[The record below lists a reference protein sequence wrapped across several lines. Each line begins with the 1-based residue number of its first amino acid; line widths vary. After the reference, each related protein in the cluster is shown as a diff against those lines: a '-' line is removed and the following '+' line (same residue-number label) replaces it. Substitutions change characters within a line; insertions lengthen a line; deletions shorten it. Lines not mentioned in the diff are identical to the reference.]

1 MEKTPQGLKGE
12 MSRLAI
18 EFKAGVFV
26 SNINARVRDK
36 LWERVKNKWNLD
48 ALMIYT
54 TNNEQGYAV
63 YSNGKT
69 SREIFD
75 CEGIFLSHLAIK

>member
-1 MEKTPQGLKGE
+1 

-26 SNINARVRDK
+26 ANINARVREK
-36 LWERVKNKWNLD
+36 LWQRVKSKWNLD

-54 TNNEQGYAV
+54 TNNEQGYGV
-63 YSNGKT
+63 LKNGDP
-69 SREIFD
+69 SRDIMD
-75 CEGIFLSHLAIK
+75 CEGIYLTHLYKGE

>member
-1 MEKTPQGLKGE
+1 

-18 EFKAGVFV
+18 EFKAGVFIGT
-26 SNINARVRDK
+26 INARVRDK
-36 LWERVKNKWNLD
+36 LWEKVVNKWNLD
-48 ALMIYT
+48 SLMIYT

-63 YSNGKT
+63 RSNGDT

-75 CEGIFLSHLAIK
+75 CEGISLSQTG